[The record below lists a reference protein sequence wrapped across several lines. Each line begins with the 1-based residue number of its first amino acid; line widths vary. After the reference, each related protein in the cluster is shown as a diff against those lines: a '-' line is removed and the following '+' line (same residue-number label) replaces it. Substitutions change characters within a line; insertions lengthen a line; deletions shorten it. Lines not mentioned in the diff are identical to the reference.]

1 MIEDRV
7 TGDILSITGKTAS
20 LYDQQIVDI
29 SWLNFVLSLSLVVV
43 TLFLSLLLRLHI
55 ENSLFVASVRAA
67 LQLLAV
73 GLFFTAIFDHKFA
86 ELWSWL
92 WVILMVLLA
101 TETIRRRVPTVRKLS
116 PVALVAITTSVAM
129 VVSVI
134 FLFAVIDYTPINIVV
149 VSGITIGNIVP
160 SAVLAV
166 QQLNIQLTSRRL
178 EAESL
183 LALGADKSIFTKFLA
198 PQIIKTAIT
207 TQIERTKVVGLIA
220 LPGAMTGLLLAGVE
234 PIDAVLL
241 QLIVMYMI
249 LGSVTIT
256 VCMIVWF
263 GLKLSL
269 TNDLRFISQ
278 NNDI

>member
-1 MIEDRV
+1 M
-7 TGDILSITGKTAS
+7 TILSIARKADS

-29 SWLNFVLSLSLVVV
+29 SWLEFTLSLTLVVL
-43 TLFLSLLLRLHI
+43 TLLLSLLLRLQI
-55 ENSLFVASVRAA
+55 ENLLFVASVRAA

-92 WVILMVLLA
+92 WVIIMVLLA
-101 TETIRRRVPTVRKLS
+101 TEIIRRRVPTVKRLS
-116 PVALVAITTSVAM
+116 PVALIAITTSVAM
-129 VVSVI
+129 VVTVV

-183 LALGADKSIFTKFLA
+183 LALGADKSILTKFLA
-198 PQIIKTAIT
+198 PQVIKTAIT

-234 PIDAVLL
+234 PMDAVLL

-249 LGSVTIT
+249 LGSATIT
-256 VCMIVWF
+256 VSMIVWF

-278 NNDI
+278 NKDI

>member
-1 MIEDRV
+1 V
-7 TGDILSITGKTAS
+7 TFLSFPGKTDS
-20 LYDQQIVDI
+20 LYDRQIVDI
-29 SWLNFVLSLSLVVV
+29 SWLEFTLSLSLVVV
-43 TLFLSLLLRLHI
+43 TLSISLLLRLHI
-55 ENSLFVASVRAA
+55 EKSLFVASLRAA

-92 WVILMVLLA
+92 WVIFMVLLA
-101 TETIRRRVPTVRKLS
+101 TEIIRRRVPTIKKLS
-116 PVALVAITTSVAM
+116 PVALIAITTSVAM

-134 FLFAVIDYTPINIVV
+134 FFLAVIDYTPINIVV

-166 QQLNIQLTSRRL
+166 QQLNMQLTSRRL

-183 LALGADKSIFTKFLA
+183 LALGADKSILTKFLA
-198 PQIIKTAIT
+198 PQIIKIAIT

-234 PIDAVLL
+234 PMDAVLV

-249 LGSVTIT
+249 LGSATIT

-269 TNDLRFISQ
+269 TNDLRFLSQ

>member
-1 MIEDRV
+1 V
-7 TGDILSITGKTAS
+7 TILSIARKADS

-29 SWLNFVLSLSLVVV
+29 SWLEFTLSLTLVVL
-43 TLFLSLLLRLHI
+43 TLLLSLLLRLQI
-55 ENSLFVASVRAA
+55 ENLLFVASVRAA

-92 WVILMVLLA
+92 WVIIMVLLA
-101 TETIRRRVPTVRKLS
+101 TEIIRRRVPTVKRLS
-116 PVALVAITTSVAM
+116 PVALIAITTSVAM
-129 VVSVI
+129 VVTVV

-166 QQLNIQLTSRRL
+166 QQLNIQLTSRRQ

-183 LALGADKSIFTKFLA
+183 LALGADKSILTKFLA
-198 PQIIKTAIT
+198 PQVIKTAIT

-234 PIDAVLL
+234 PMDAVLL

-249 LGSVTIT
+249 LGSATIT

-278 NNDI
+278 NNDT

>member
-1 MIEDRV
+1 M
-7 TGDILSITGKTAS
+7 TILSIARKADS

-29 SWLNFVLSLSLVVV
+29 SWLEFTLSLTLVVL
-43 TLFLSLLLRLHI
+43 TLLLSLLLRLQI
-55 ENSLFVASVRAA
+55 ENLLFVASVRAA

-92 WVILMVLLA
+92 WVIIMVLLA
-101 TETIRRRVPTVRKLS
+101 TEIIRRRVPTVKRLS
-116 PVALVAITTSVAM
+116 PVALIAITTSVAM
-129 VVSVI
+129 VVTVV

-183 LALGADKSIFTKFLA
+183 LALGADKSILTKFLA
-198 PQIIKTAIT
+198 PQVIKTAIS

-234 PIDAVLL
+234 PMDAVLL

-249 LGSVTIT
+249 LGSATIT

-278 NNDI
+278 NNDT

>member
-1 MIEDRV
+1 MEDRV

-43 TLFLSLLLRLHI
+43 ALFLSLLLRLHI

>member
-1 MIEDRV
+1 MEDRV

-29 SWLNFVLSLSLVVV
+29 SWLKFVLSLSLVVV

-234 PIDAVLL
+234 PMDAVLL

>member
-1 MIEDRV
+1 VIF
-7 TGDILSITGKTAS
+7 LSIARKTGS

-29 SWLNFVLSLSLVVV
+29 SWLEFTLSLSLVVV
-43 TLFLSLLLRLHI
+43 TLLLSLLLRLHI

-101 TETIRRRVPTVRKLS
+101 TEIIRRRVPTVKRLS
-116 PVALVAITTSVAM
+116 PVALIAIITSVAI
-129 VVSVI
+129 VVSVV

-166 QQLNIQLTSRRL
+166 QQLNMQLTSRRL

-183 LALGADKSIFTKFLA
+183 LALGADKSILTKFFA

-234 PIDAVLL
+234 PMDAVLL

-249 LGSVTIT
+249 LGSATIT
-256 VCMIVWF
+256 VSMIVWF

>member
-1 MIEDRV
+1 MKLLTLARQSD
-7 TGDILSITGKTAS
+7 S
-20 LYDQQIVDI
+20 LYDRQFIDI
-29 SWLNFVLSLSLVVV
+29 SWLEFSFSLVLVAV
-43 TLFLSLLLRLHI
+43 TLLLSLLLKLHI
-55 ENSLFVASVRAA
+55 EKSLFVASVRAA

-73 GLFFTAIFDHKFA
+73 GLFFTAIFDHKHA

-92 WVILMVLLA
+92 WVIFMVLLA
-101 TETIRRRVPTVRKLS
+101 TEIIRRRVPTVKSLS
-116 PVALVAITTSVAM
+116 PVALIAIKTSVAM
-129 VVSVI
+129 VASVA
-134 FLFAVIDYTPINIVV
+134 FFFEVIEYTPINVVV

-166 QQLNIQLTSRRL
+166 QQLNMQLTSRRL

-183 LALGADKSIFTKFLA
+183 LALGADKSILTRFLA

-220 LPGAMTGLLLAGVE
+220 LPGAMTGLLLAGIE
-234 PIDAVLL
+234 PMDAVLL

-256 VCMIVWF
+256 VCIIVWF
-263 GLKLSL
+263 GLKMSL
-269 TNDLRFISQ
+269 TNDLRFITQS
-278 NNDI
+278 NDI

>member
-1 MIEDRV
+1 M
-7 TGDILSITGKTAS
+7 TFLSIARKTGS

-29 SWLNFVLSLSLVVV
+29 SWLEFTLSLSLVVV
-43 TLFLSLLLRLHI
+43 TLLLSLLLRLHI

-101 TETIRRRVPTVRKLS
+101 TEIIRRRVPTVKRLS
-116 PVALVAITTSVAM
+116 PVALIAIITSVAI
-129 VVSVI
+129 VVSVV

-166 QQLNIQLTSRRL
+166 QQLNMQLTSRRL

-183 LALGADKSIFTKFLA
+183 LALGADKTILTKFLA

-220 LPGAMTGLLLAGVE
+220 IPGAMTGLLLAGVE
-234 PIDAVLL
+234 PMDAVLL

-249 LGSVTIT
+249 LGSATIT
-256 VCMIVWF
+256 VSMIVWF

>member
-1 MIEDRV
+1 M
-7 TGDILSITGKTAS
+7 TLLSFPGKTDS
-20 LYDQQIVDI
+20 LYDRQIVDI
-29 SWLNFVLSLSLVVV
+29 SWLEFTLSLSLVVV
-43 TLFLSLLLRLHI
+43 TLSISLLLRLHI
-55 ENSLFVASVRAA
+55 EKSLFVASIRAA

-92 WVILMVLLA
+92 WVIFMVLLA
-101 TETIRRRVPTVRKLS
+101 TEIIRRRVPTIKKLS
-116 PVALVAITTSVAM
+116 PVALIAITTSVAM

-134 FLFAVIDYTPINIVV
+134 FFFAVIDYTPINIVV

-183 LALGADKSIFTKFLA
+183 LALGADKSILTKFLA
-198 PQIIKTAIT
+198 PQIIKIAIT

-234 PIDAVLL
+234 PMDAVLV

-249 LGSVTIT
+249 LGSATIT

-269 TNDLRFISQ
+269 TNDLRFLSQ

>member
-1 MIEDRV
+1 MAL
-7 TGDILSITGKTAS
+7 GDSYGL
-20 LYDQQIVDI
+20 I
-29 SWLNFVLSLSLVVV
+29 S
-43 TLFLSLLLRLHI
+43 
-55 ENSLFVASVRAA
+55 
-67 LQLLAV
+67 
-73 GLFFTAIFDHKFA
+73 
-86 ELWSWL
+86 
-92 WVILMVLLA
+92 
-101 TETIRRRVPTVRKLS
+101 RRRVPTVKRLS
-116 PVALVAITTSVAM
+116 PITLIAIITSVSI

-166 QQLNIQLTSRRL
+166 QQLNMQLTSRRL

-183 LALGADKSIFTKFLA
+183 LALGADKSILTKFFA

-234 PIDAVLL
+234 PMDAVLL

-249 LGSVTIT
+249 LGSATIT
-256 VCMIVWF
+256 VSMIVWF

>member
-1 MIEDRV
+1 MKLLTLARQSD
-7 TGDILSITGKTAS
+7 S
-20 LYDQQIVDI
+20 LYDRQFIDI
-29 SWLNFVLSLSLVVV
+29 SWLEFSFSLVLVAV
-43 TLFLSLLLRLHI
+43 TLLLSLLLKLHI
-55 ENSLFVASVRAA
+55 EKSLFVASVRAA

-73 GLFFTAIFDHKFA
+73 GLFFTAIFDHKHA

-92 WVILMVLLA
+92 WVIFMVLLA
-101 TETIRRRVPTVRKLS
+101 TEIIRRRVPTVKRLS
-116 PVALVAITTSVAM
+116 PVALIAIKTSVAM
-129 VVSVI
+129 VVSVA
-134 FLFAVIDYTPINIVV
+134 FFFEVIEYTPINVVV

-166 QQLNIQLTSRRL
+166 QQLNMQLTSRRL

-183 LALGADKSIFTKFLA
+183 LALGADKSILTRFLA

-220 LPGAMTGLLLAGVE
+220 LPGAMTGLLLAGIE
-234 PIDAVLL
+234 PMDAVLL

-256 VCMIVWF
+256 VCIIVWF
-263 GLKLSL
+263 GLKMSL
-269 TNDLRFISQ
+269 TNDLRFITQS
-278 NNDI
+278 NDI

>member
-1 MIEDRV
+1 VI
-7 TGDILSITGKTAS
+7 ILSIARKADS

-29 SWLNFVLSLSLVVV
+29 SWLEFTLSLTLVVL
-43 TLFLSLLLRLHI
+43 TLLLSLLLRLQI
-55 ENSLFVASVRAA
+55 ENLLFVASVRAA

-92 WVILMVLLA
+92 WVIIMVLLA
-101 TETIRRRVPTVRKLS
+101 TEIIRRRVPTVKRLS
-116 PVALVAITTSVAM
+116 PVALIAITTSVAM
-129 VVSVI
+129 VVTVV

-166 QQLNIQLTSRRL
+166 QQLNIQLTSRRQ

-183 LALGADKSIFTKFLA
+183 LALGADKSILTKFLA
-198 PQIIKTAIT
+198 PQVIKTAIS

-234 PIDAVLL
+234 PMDAVLL

-249 LGSVTIT
+249 LGSATIT

-278 NNDI
+278 NNDT

>member
-1 MIEDRV
+1 M
-7 TGDILSITGKTAS
+7 TFLSIAGKTDS
-20 LYDQQIVDI
+20 LYDRQIVDI
-29 SWLNFVLSLSLVVV
+29 GWLEFTLSLSLVVV
-43 TLFLSLLLRLHI
+43 TLSISLLLRLHV
-55 ENSLFVASVRAA
+55 EKSLIVASIRAA

-92 WVILMVLLA
+92 WVIFMVLLA
-101 TETIRRRVPTVRKLS
+101 TEIIRRRVPTIKKLS
-116 PVALVAITTSVAM
+116 PVALIAITTSVAM

-134 FLFAVIDYTPINIVV
+134 FFLAVIDYTPINIVV

-166 QQLNIQLTSRRL
+166 QQLNMQLTSRRL

-183 LALGADKSIFTKFLA
+183 LALGADKSILTKFLA
-198 PQIIKTAIT
+198 PQIIKIAIT

-234 PIDAVLL
+234 PMDAVLV

-249 LGSVTIT
+249 LGSATIT

-269 TNDLRFISQ
+269 TNDLRFLSQ
-278 NNDI
+278 DNDI

>member
-1 MIEDRV
+1 M
-7 TGDILSITGKTAS
+7 TILSIARKADS

-29 SWLNFVLSLSLVVV
+29 SWLEFTLSLTLVVL
-43 TLFLSLLLRLHI
+43 TLLLSLLLRLQI
-55 ENSLFVASVRAA
+55 ENLLFVASVRAA

-92 WVILMVLLA
+92 WVIIMVLLA
-101 TETIRRRVPTVRKLS
+101 TEIIRRRVPTVKRLS
-116 PVALVAITTSVAM
+116 PVALIAITTSVAM
-129 VVSVI
+129 VVTVV

-166 QQLNIQLTSRRL
+166 QQLNIQLTSRRQ

-183 LALGADKSIFTKFLA
+183 LALGADKSILTKFLA
-198 PQIIKTAIT
+198 PQVIKTAIS

-234 PIDAVLL
+234 PMDAVLL

-249 LGSVTIT
+249 LGSATIT

-278 NNDI
+278 NNDT

>member
-1 MIEDRV
+1 M
-7 TGDILSITGKTAS
+7 TFLSITGKTAS

-29 SWLNFVLSLSLVVV
+29 SWLKFVLSLSLVVV

-183 LALGADKSIFTKFLA
+183 LALGADKSIFTKFFA

-234 PIDAVLL
+234 PMDAVLL

>member
-1 MIEDRV
+1 MEDRV

>member
-1 MIEDRV
+1 M
-7 TGDILSITGKTAS
+7 TFLSITRKTGS

-29 SWLNFVLSLSLVVV
+29 SWLEFTLSLSLVVV
-43 TLFLSLLLRLHI
+43 TLLLSLLLRLHI

-101 TETIRRRVPTVRKLS
+101 TEIIRRRVPTVKRLS
-116 PVALVAITTSVAM
+116 PVALIAIITSVAI
-129 VVSVI
+129 VVSV

-166 QQLNIQLTSRRL
+166 QQLNMQLTSRRL

-183 LALGADKSIFTKFLA
+183 LALGADKSILTKFFA

-234 PIDAVLL
+234 PMDAVLL

-249 LGSVTIT
+249 LGSATIT
-256 VCMIVWF
+256 VSMIVWF

>member
-1 MIEDRV
+1 MKLLTLARQSD
-7 TGDILSITGKTAS
+7 S
-20 LYDQQIVDI
+20 LYDRQFIDI
-29 SWLNFVLSLSLVVV
+29 SWLEFSLSLVLVAV
-43 TLFLSLLLRLHI
+43 TLLLSLLLKLHI
-55 ENSLFVASVRAA
+55 EKSLFVASVRAA

-73 GLFFTAIFDHKFA
+73 GLFFTAIFDHKHA

-92 WVILMVLLA
+92 WVIFMVLLA
-101 TETIRRRVPTVRKLS
+101 TEIIRRRVPTVKRLS
-116 PVALVAITTSVAM
+116 PVALIAIKTSVAM
-129 VVSVI
+129 VASVA
-134 FLFAVIDYTPINIVV
+134 FFFEVIEYTPINVVV

-166 QQLNIQLTSRRL
+166 QQLNMQLTSRRL

-183 LALGADKSIFTKFLA
+183 LALGADKSILTRFLA

-220 LPGAMTGLLLAGVE
+220 LPGAMTGLLLAGIE
-234 PIDAVLL
+234 PMDAVLL

-256 VCMIVWF
+256 VCIIVWF
-263 GLKLSL
+263 GLKMSL
-269 TNDLRFISQ
+269 TNDLRFITQS
-278 NNDI
+278 NDI

>member
-1 MIEDRV
+1 MKF
-7 TGDILSITGKTAS
+7 LSITRKTGS

-29 SWLNFVLSLSLVVV
+29 SWLEFTLSLSLVVV
-43 TLFLSLLLRLHI
+43 TLLLSLLLRLHI

-101 TETIRRRVPTVRKLS
+101 TEIIRRRVPTVKRLS
-116 PVALVAITTSVAM
+116 PITLIAIITSVSI

-166 QQLNIQLTSRRL
+166 QQLNMQLTSRRL

-183 LALGADKSIFTKFLA
+183 LALGADKSILTKFFA

-234 PIDAVLL
+234 PMDAVLL

-249 LGSVTIT
+249 LGSATIT
-256 VCMIVWF
+256 VSMIVWF

>member
-1 MIEDRV
+1 MI
-7 TGDILSITGKTAS
+7 ILSIARKADS

-29 SWLNFVLSLSLVVV
+29 SWLEFTLSLTLVVL
-43 TLFLSLLLRLHI
+43 TLLLSLLLRLQI
-55 ENSLFVASVRAA
+55 ENLLFVASVRAA

-92 WVILMVLLA
+92 WVIIMVLLA
-101 TETIRRRVPTVRKLS
+101 TEIIRRRVPTVKRLS
-116 PVALVAITTSVAM
+116 PVALIAITTSVAM
-129 VVSVI
+129 VVTVV

-183 LALGADKSIFTKFLA
+183 LALGADKSILTKFLA
-198 PQIIKTAIT
+198 PQVIKTAIS

-234 PIDAVLL
+234 PMDAVLL

-249 LGSVTIT
+249 LGSATIT

-278 NNDI
+278 NNDT

>member
-1 MIEDRV
+1 MIFF
-7 TGDILSITGKTAS
+7 SIAEKTDS

-29 SWLNFVLSLSLVVV
+29 SWLEFTLSLSLVVV
-43 TLFLSLLLRLHI
+43 TLLLSLLLRLHI
-55 ENSLFVASVRAA
+55 QKSVFVASVRAA

-73 GLFFTAIFDHKFA
+73 GLLFTAIFDHKFA

-92 WVILMVLLA
+92 WVTFMVLLA
-101 TETIRRRVPTVRKLS
+101 TEIIRRRVPTVKRL
-116 PVALVAITTSVAM
+116 PLVALVAFTTSVAM
-129 VVSVI
+129 VVSVV
-134 FLFAVIDYTPINIVV
+134 FLFSVIDYTPINIVV

-166 QQLNIQLTSRRL
+166 QLNMQLTSRRL

-183 LALGADKSIFTKFLA
+183 LALGADKSILTKFFA

-234 PIDAVLL
+234 PMDAVLL

-249 LGSVTIT
+249 LGSATIT
-256 VCMIVWF
+256 VSMIVWF

>member
-1 MIEDRV
+1 MKF
-7 TGDILSITGKTAS
+7 LSITRKTGS

-29 SWLNFVLSLSLVVV
+29 SWLEFTLSLSLVVV
-43 TLFLSLLLRLHI
+43 TLLLSLLLRLHI

-101 TETIRRRVPTVRKLS
+101 TEIIRRRVPTVKRLS
-116 PVALVAITTSVAM
+116 PITLIAIITSVSI

-166 QQLNIQLTSRRL
+166 QQLNMQLTSRRL

-183 LALGADKSIFTKFLA
+183 LALGADKSILTKFFA

-234 PIDAVLL
+234 PMDAVLL

-249 LGSVTIT
+249 LGSATIT
-256 VCMIVWF
+256 VSMIVWF

-278 NNDI
+278 NNAI

>member
-1 MIEDRV
+1 M
-7 TGDILSITGKTAS
+7 TILSIARKADS

-29 SWLNFVLSLSLVVV
+29 SWLEFTLSLTLVVL
-43 TLFLSLLLRLHI
+43 TLLLSLLLRLQI
-55 ENSLFVASVRAA
+55 ENLLFVASVRAA

-92 WVILMVLLA
+92 WVIIMVLLA
-101 TETIRRRVPTVRKLS
+101 TEIIRRRVPTVKRLS
-116 PVALVAITTSVAM
+116 PVALIAITTSVAM
-129 VVSVI
+129 VVTVV

-166 QQLNIQLTSRRL
+166 QQLNIQLTSRRQ

-183 LALGADKSIFTKFLA
+183 LALGADKSILTKFLA
-198 PQIIKTAIT
+198 PQVIKTAIT

-234 PIDAVLL
+234 PMDAVLL

-249 LGSVTIT
+249 LGSATIT
-256 VCMIVWF
+256 VCMIIWF

-278 NNDI
+278 NNDT

>member
-1 MIEDRV
+1 MKF
-7 TGDILSITGKTAS
+7 LSITRKTGS

-29 SWLNFVLSLSLVVV
+29 SWLEFTLSLSLVVV
-43 TLFLSLLLRLHI
+43 TLLLSLLLRLHI
-55 ENSLFVASVRAA
+55 ENSLLVASVRAA

-101 TETIRRRVPTVRKLS
+101 TEIIRRRVPTVKRLS
-116 PVALVAITTSVAM
+116 PVALIAIITSVAI
-129 VVSVI
+129 VVSVV

-166 QQLNIQLTSRRL
+166 QQLNMQLTSRRL

-183 LALGADKSIFTKFLA
+183 LALGADKSILTKFFA

-234 PIDAVLL
+234 PMDAVLL

-249 LGSVTIT
+249 LGSATIT
-256 VCMIVWF
+256 VSMIVWF

>member
-1 MIEDRV
+1 M
-7 TGDILSITGKTAS
+7 TFLSITRKTGS

-29 SWLNFVLSLSLVVV
+29 SWLEFTLSLSLVVV
-43 TLFLSLLLRLHI
+43 TLLLSLLLRLHI

-101 TETIRRRVPTVRKLS
+101 TEIIRRRVPTVKRLS
-116 PVALVAITTSVAM
+116 PITLIAIITSVSI

-166 QQLNIQLTSRRL
+166 QQLNMQLTSRRL

-183 LALGADKSIFTKFLA
+183 LALGADKSILTKFFA

-234 PIDAVLL
+234 PMDAVLL

-249 LGSVTIT
+249 LGSATIT
-256 VCMIVWF
+256 VSMIVWF

>member
-1 MIEDRV
+1 M
-7 TGDILSITGKTAS
+7 TFLSIARKAGS

-29 SWLNFVLSLSLVVV
+29 SWLEFTLSLSLVGV
-43 TLFLSLLLRLHI
+43 TLLLSLLLRLHI

-101 TETIRRRVPTVRKLS
+101 TEIIRRRVPTVKRLS
-116 PVALVAITTSVAM
+116 LITFIAIITSVSI

-166 QQLNIQLTSRRL
+166 QQLNMQLTSRRL

-183 LALGADKSIFTKFLA
+183 LALGADKSILTKFFA
-198 PQIIKTAIT
+198 PQIIKTAIS

-234 PIDAVLL
+234 PMDAVLL

-249 LGSVTIT
+249 LGSATIT
-256 VCMIVWF
+256 VSMIVWF